1 MGGEGLC
8 RVTAFNNCNEM
19 EAPANSRK
27 LMKICRQCRIEKS
40 CEYPGKRQVKMD
52 APKQGQHEVGK
63 KKKKGGGEI
72 GDAVLK
78 CVCPSKKTQMAPFN
92 QRASFGNAT
101 LCKGI

>member
-1 MGGEGLC
+1 
-8 RVTAFNNCNEM
+8 
-19 EAPANSRK
+19 
-27 LMKICRQCRIEKS
+27 
-40 CEYPGKRQVKMD
+40 MD
-52 APKQGQHEVGK
+52 TPKQGQHEVGK